1 VKRILITGVNG
12 FVGPHLVSEL
22 KKNDYYII
30 GVGGKLGSEFPVEEI
45 DEYFVLD
52 LMKKNILKNI
62 DLSKL
67 DGIIHLAGLAA
78 VGPSFVDP
86 MKYINTNI
94 GLEVNI
100 FEACIKQKVR
110 PKIVIVSSGSIYSS
124 KNKMP
129 INENSHISPTSP
141 YAVSKTAQ
149 EIMASYYENLGFD
162 VVIARPFNHIG
173 PGQGLGFIVPD
184 LAKQIIDFS
193 NGNVDKVIVGN
204 LDSQRDYTDV
214 RDISKAYRLLYEKGK
229 SGEVYNICSGSAI
242 SGNKILNDLM
252 KIKGIR
258 AEVKLDESKLRPSDN
273 PIIVGDYSKIMKD
286 TGWQPEIS
294 IEQTLKDIL
303 S

>member
-1 VKRILITGVNG
+1 MKRILITGVNG

>member
-173 PGQGLGFIVPD
+173 PGQGLGFMVPD

-286 TGWQPEIS
+286 TGWQPEIL

>member
-1 VKRILITGVNG
+1 MITGVNG

-173 PGQGLGFIVPD
+173 PGQGLGFMVPD

-286 TGWQPEIS
+286 TGWQPEIL

>member
-273 PIIVGDYSKIMKD
+273 PIIVGDCSKIMKD